1 MSDLTSI
8 EKLRLERFFGMGGGY
23 VLDFSNRTFD
33 EFILDNTHI
42 NIYSDKYS
50 YGSGSKANRLRA
62 FWDKESNY
70 LIGKLISA
78 MLDYWKTQNE
88 LYGRDTTQQDIDAY
102 NECLKIADR
111 LKQDVPVD
119 NLDILQAD
127 TDDKD
132 FNLLAK
138 AIKETIEK
146 NEPETALD
154 RLHTFVF
161 KYLRQLCDKH
171 KIIISKDDPLHS
183 VFGKYIKHLT
193 TNNLLESTMAE
204 RILKSSISVLEA
216 FNDVRNNKSFA
227 HDNPILNYRE
237 SLLIFNSITNTIKF
251 IESIEETVD
260 EKNKQAKNATAWDEL
275 PF

>member
-8 EKLRLERFFGMGGGY
+8 EKLRLERFFGMGSGY

-33 EFILDNTHI
+33 EFIIDNTRL
-42 NIYSDKYS
+42 NIYADKYS

-70 LIGKLISA
+70 LTGKLIGA
-78 MLDYWKTQNE
+78 VLEYWKTQCEINSRE
-88 LYGRDTTQQDIDAY
+88 FDMNAY

-111 LKQDVPVD
+111 LKQDLPID
-119 NLDILQAD
+119 NIEILHAETED
-127 TDDKD
+127 RD

-138 AIKETIEK
+138 TIKEIIEK
-146 NEPETALD
+146 NEPEAGLD

-161 KYLRQLCDKH
+161 KYIRQLCYKH
-171 KIIISKDDPLHS
+171 QITILKDDPLHS

-193 TNNLLESTMAE
+193 TNNLLESAMAE

-260 EKNKQAKNATAWDEL
+260 EKNKQTKTENEWDEL